1 MPKSEMRSV
10 GHMRVC
16 VCVCL
21 CVSVCVCLCLCV
33 CVCLCLP
40 VSVCVCLCL
49 CAPPPKCR
57 TPRAVVSC
65 TAAAARCKRIRLLRR
80 PGHGSRVVVIN
91 REVHEVWHGLH
102 TQRQRRRGELGVS
115 GVFEMK

>member
-21 CVSVCVCLCLCV
+21 CVSVCVCLCLSVCV
-33 CVCLCLP
+33 CVCVP
-40 VSVCVCLCL
+40 
-49 CAPPPKCR
+49 PPPKCR